1 MEQNYC
7 AFISYR
13 HVSPDD
19 TVAKALH
26 TAIETYG
33 IPGSIKKQTG
43 KRKMGKVFRDQEEL
57 PLSADLGADI
67 EAALD
72 KSDWLI
78 CVCSPRYLES
88 RWCLREVEYFIQRK
102 GRDRVLAVLVEGEPE
117 DSFPELLRFD
127 VLEDGTRLERE
138 PLAADLRGAD
148 EAERR
153 RRLKAETQRLLA
165 PMLGVSF
172 DDLRRRARQRR
183 IRQTCAVCAAA
194 LVLAGAIGAYAGI
207 NHAKNERLRREA
219 EEQQRI
225 ALEQRKL
232 AEEQQA
238 LAEERKRLAEEEA
251 KRAEEEAR
259 RAEEEKARAEEE
271 RLKAVSNSIGEYL
284 ERAGAYL
291 ADQNNRAAAAE
302 LLAALDL
309 SESEN
314 GLRREEVVSL
324 LRRSMYITPFAVIS
338 EFTGQNIRLVDIVPA
353 PGGRYAAG
361 IENNNSVA
369 LLDVETETIR
379 YRVKA
384 GNEMIYG
391 VTFSPEGDRFLALCE
406 TGKLVVVWNTEDGT
420 EAFRYVSR
428 ENQIG
433 HIANARFWRD
443 GKTLLVQDMDR
454 FLLVSEDG
462 TEKCIYTLGEQQD
475 WYDPEYNLFTV
486 IFEKPLSELFTIAGE
501 DYTGTCM
508 CVSADGSRILV
519 SGKDGSTGTLILNEK
534 GEVVSRLWGMP
545 ATFAEKYTLSPDG
558 RYAACVSYFGFLA
571 WWDVEAEDLVGI
583 EGFDNSSSFSDVVF
597 SPDGTRMAAV
607 LNNELRVY
615 DPATEELLISG
626 TMDATNTVPEL
637 CFSDDGKWIILTN
650 ESLYLIEAE
659 TGALYGMAQ
668 ASFTDAYNNTVQ
680 VGDLLI
686 LTRVDG
692 RTELLCMPALSSVSF
707 PGKYPGA
714 LCPDYDPRVPPAGAN
729 GLILQGEHQLS
740 EGFRASTA
748 LTDLSTKMYFSR
760 EGDRAVLYYPDGVME
775 LFRVEGDGTVETV
788 LGQLTREVSAF
799 GMAGRYLAACD
810 AGGRLLLYD
819 LEEETVVRILN
830 LDSPYV
836 RFAFDETGTLLMG
849 LRETGILDVYS
860 IPDAQHLFHLR
871 TPGTFRRFAFASD
884 GTAAVGI
891 TDTGAVVGDLW
902 TDEAALIE
910 RARKIAK
917 SEDN

>member
-72 KSDWLI
+72 GSEWLI

-88 RWCLREVEYFIQRK
+88 RWCLREVEYFLRRK
-102 GRDRVLAVLVEGEPE
+102 GRDRILAVLVEGEPE

-127 VLEDGTRLERE
+127 TLEDGTRVERE

-148 EAERR
+148 DGERR
-153 RRLKAETQRLLA
+153 RKLKAEVQRLLA
-165 PMLGVSF
+165 PMLGVSY
-172 DDLRRRARQRR
+172 DDLHRRARQRR
-183 IRQTCAVCAAA
+183 IRQTAGICAAA
-194 LVLAGAIGAYAGI
+194 LVLAGAIGAYAAS
-207 NHAKNERLRREA
+207 NHAKNERLRLEA
-219 EEQQRI
+219 EAQQ
-225 ALEQRKL
+225 AL

-251 KRAEEEAR
+251 QRAEEEAR

-271 RLKAVSNSIGEYL
+271 RIKAVSNSIGECL
-284 ERAGAYL
+284 ERAGAFL
-291 ADQNNRAAAAE
+291 GEQNNRNAVRE
-302 LLAALDL
+302 LLAALEL
-309 SESEN
+309 SDGEN

-324 LRRSMYITPFAVIS
+324 LRRSMYITPFAPIS
-338 EFTGQNIRLVDIVPA
+338 EFTGQNIRMVDIAAA

-361 IENNNSVA
+361 IENNNSAA
-369 LLDVETETIR
+369 LMDVETETVR

-406 TGKLVVVWNTEDGT
+406 TGKLVVVWNTEDGS

-428 ENQIG
+428 ENKTG

-443 GKTLLVQDMDR
+443 GKTLLVQDLDR

-462 TEKCIYTLGEQQD
+462 TEKCIYTLGQQQD

-486 IFEKPLSELFTIAGE
+486 IFEKPLSELFTTTVE
-501 DYTGTCM
+501 DYTGTGM
-508 CVSADGSRILV
+508 CVSADGSRILI
-519 SGKDGSTGTLILNEK
+519 SGKDGSTGTLIINEK
-534 GEVVSRLWGMP
+534 GEVVTPLWGMP

-571 WWDVEAEDLVGI
+571 WWDAESGELLNI
-583 EGFDNSSSFSDVVF
+583 EGFSSDGVFSSIVF

-637 CFSDDGKWIILTN
+637 CFSEDGKWIFLTN
-650 ESLYLIEAE
+650 ESLYIIDAG
-659 TGALYGMAQ
+659 TGALYAMAP

-692 RTELLCMPALSSVSF
+692 RTELLCMPELSNVTF
-707 PGKYPGA
+707 PAKYAGE
-714 LCPDYDPRVPPAGAN
+714 LCPDYDPRVPPAGAK
-729 GLILQGEHQLS
+729 GLTLHGEHQLT
-740 EGFRASTA
+740 EGFKASTA
-748 LTDLSTKMYFSR
+748 LTDLSTKMFFSR

-775 LFRVEGDGTVETV
+775 LFLTEGDGELYSQ
-788 LGQLTREVSAF
+788 LGLLTREVSAF

-810 AGGRLLLYD
+810 AGGRLLIYD
-819 LEEETVVRILN
+819 LEEEAVVRILN
-830 LDSPYV
+830 LESPYT

-849 LRETGILDVYS
+849 LRETGNLDVYS
-860 IPDAQHLFHLR
+860 LPDAQHLFLLR
-871 TPGTFRRFAFASD
+871 SPETFQRFAFAAD
-884 GTAAVGI
+884 GSAAVGL
-891 TDTGAVVGDLW
+891 TASGAVVGDLW
-902 TDEAALIE
+902 TDEAALIQ
-910 RARKIAK
+910 RARRLAG
-917 SEDN
+917 